1 MFQTQNDDMETNL
14 QQLPKLVNR
23 EVEKR
28 VSIIQSR
35 IAESFKAEKEL
46 MEFEILS
53 SLLVKPQTEL
63 HEAVKD
69 GRNKAWNEAL
79 KKANGNRNKAIELF
93 CDIYP

>member
-1 MFQTQNDDMETNL
+1 METNL

-23 EVEKR
+23 EVEER
-28 VSIIQSR
+28 VSKIQDR
-35 IAESFKAEKEL
+35 IAESFKAEREL

-69 GRNKAWNEAL
+69 SRNKAWNEAL
-79 KKANGNRNKAIELF
+79 KKANGNRDEAIEIF
-93 CDIYP
+93 CGIYPQ

>member
-1 MFQTQNDDMETNL
+1 MNI

-23 EVEKR
+23 EVEER

-35 IAESFKAEKEL
+35 IVESFKAEKEL

-53 SLLVKPQTEL
+53 SLLLKPQEEL
-63 HEAVKD
+63 HDAVRD
-69 GRNKAWNEAL
+69 GRNKAWDEAL
-79 KKANGNRNKAIELF
+79 KKAGGDRNKAIELF

>member
-1 MFQTQNDDMETNL
+1 MMMMQMNI

-23 EVEKR
+23 EVEER
-28 VSIIQSR
+28 VSKIQGR

-53 SLLVKPQTEL
+53 SLLVKPQSDL

-69 GRNKAWNEAL
+69 SRSKAWNEAL
-79 KKANGNRNKAIELF
+79 KKANGNRDKAIEIF
-93 CDIYP
+93 CGIYP

>member
-1 MFQTQNDDMETNL
+1 MFQAHSDDMETNL

-23 EVEKR
+23 EVEER
-28 VSIIQSR
+28 VSIIQNR

-46 MEFEILS
+46 IEFEILS
-53 SLLVKPQTEL
+53 SLLLKPQEEL
-63 HEAVKD
+63 HDAVRD

-79 KKANGNRNKAIELF
+79 KKAGGDRDKAIELF